1 MTPDKAFIVGMLV
14 GVLLMFLPTYSAVL
28 WAQEV
33 HILWL
38 AACANR
44 TEEEECDTTSS

>member
-38 AACANR
+38 AACAV
-44 TEEEECDTTSS
+44 EPKEEECDTTPS

>member
-1 MTPDKAFIVGMLV
+1 MTPDKAFIVGMLM

-33 HILWL
+33 HL
-38 AACANR
+38 AACAA
-44 TEEEECDTTSS
+44 EPKEEECDTTSS

>member
-14 GVLLMFLPTYSAVL
+14 GVLLMFLVRL
-28 WAQEV
+28 WAQEE
-33 HILWL
+33 HI